1 MDGFNPLRF
10 LDSSREENRQVGR
23 VIDFLAFVM
32 TAATLYCL
40 VRYGIYPAI
49 RLVFRMI
56 GAIARFFASQLR
68 SERSDAVAEHVA
80 EACASPLIAPP
91 GPQCTNHD

>member
-1 MDGFNPLRF
+1 MDK
-10 LDSSREENRQVGR
+10 

-56 GAIARFFASQLR
+56 GAIARFSARLLR
-68 SERSDAVAEHVA
+68 QEPCDAVDVEHVA
-80 EACASPLIAPP
+80 EACASPLAAAECR
-91 GPQCTNHD
+91 QQTNHD